1 MNKQNT
7 SPYYQGDLIFI
18 FLAFFAISVIAIY
31 AAGQF
36 GQYGSNAWTRQ
47 IIYYMIG
54 VIFIVAI
61 NYFDLEQLEKLSLYI
76 FIGGILLLIFL
87 KIAPAKIGS
96 HDFAPTINGA
106 KSWFVL
112 PGVGTFQPS
121 EFMKIGL
128 IMMLASVI
136 GKATPKGRRR
146 LEDDIYLLL
155 KIAGVSIVPVGLI
168 FLQDAGTAAV
178 CMFIVMVM
186 VFLSGVNWKIIS
198 LIGSVVVLLIITVL
212 SVVLLFPDFAK
223 ESLGVKQYQIN
234 RITAWIPD
242 SSANSEEAKIQ
253 DATSS
258 DKFQVDRAIMAIGA
272 GQIFGN
278 GVKNLKVYVPEAQTD
293 MIFSIIGEAFGFI
306 GCAFVVIMFFFLI
319 YRLVVLIDRIHPYS
333 RFASFF
339 CVGYTALIVI
349 HTFQNIGMN
358 IGVMPVTGIPLLFI
372 SFGGSSVL
380 SVLIGFGI
388 AYNASVQLTKYQSYL
403 FK

>member
-18 FLAFFAISVIAIY
+18 FFAFFAISVIAIY

-36 GQYGSNAWTRQ
+36 GQYGTNAWTRQ
-47 IIYYMIG
+47 IIYYMVG
-54 VIFIVAI
+54 VICIVAI

-76 FIGGILLLIFL
+76 FIGGILLLLFL
-87 KIAPAKIGS
+87 KVAPAQIGG
-96 HDFAPTINGA
+96 HDFAPIKNGA
-106 KSWFVL
+106 KSWFVI
-112 PGVGTFQPS
+112 PGVGTLQPS

-136 GKATPKGRRR
+136 GKSSPRGKRT
-146 LEDDIYLLL
+146 LEDDIFLLL
-155 KIAGVSIVPVGLI
+155 KIAGVAAVPVGLI

-178 CMFIVMVM
+178 CMFIVVVM
-186 VFLSGVNWKIIS
+186 VFLSGVNWKLIS
-198 LIGSVVVLLIITVL
+198 LIGSVVVLLIAAVL
-212 SVVLLFPDFAK
+212 AVIILFPDVAK
-223 ESLGVKQYQIN
+223 TIGIQQYQIN
-234 RITAWIPD
+234 RITAWLPD
-242 SSANSEEAKIQ
+242 QSTSANQAQTQ
-253 DATSS
+253 DASGS
-258 DKFQVDRAIMAIGA
+258 DKYQVDQAIMAIGA

-293 MIFSIIGEAFGFI
+293 MIFSIIGEAFGFV

>member
-18 FLAFFAISVIAIY
+18 FFAFFAISVISIY

-36 GQYGSNAWTRQ
+36 EQYGSSAWSRQ
-47 IIYYMIG
+47 IIYYLIG
-54 VIFIVAI
+54 AICIVAI
-61 NYFDLEQLEKLSLYI
+61 NYFDLEQLEKLSIYI
-76 FIGGILLLIFL
+76 FLGGILLLIIL
-87 KIAPAKIGS
+87 KLSPAQIAGK
-96 HDFAPTINGA
+96 DFAPIKNGA
-106 KSWFVL
+106 KSWFIL
-112 PGVGTFQPS
+112 PGIGTFQPS

-136 GKATPKGRRR
+136 GKATPRGKRT
-146 LEDDIYLLL
+146 LEDDIILLL
-155 KIAGVSIVPVGLI
+155 KIAGVSAVPVGLI
-168 FLQDAGTAAV
+168 FMQDAGTAAV

-242 SSANSEEAKIQ
+242 SSANTEQTKIQ

-278 GVKNLKVYVPEAQTD
+278 GIKNLKVYVPEAQTD
-293 MIFSIIGEAFGFI
+293 MIFSIIGEAFGFV

>member
-47 IIYYMIG
+47 IIYYMVG
-54 VIFIVAI
+54 VICIVAI

-76 FIGGILLLIFL
+76 FIGGIMLLIFL
-87 KIAPAKIGS
+87 KIAPAQIGG
-96 HDFAPTINGA
+96 HDFAPIKNGA
-106 KSWFVL
+106 KSWFVI
-112 PGVGTFQPS
+112 PGIGTLQPS

-136 GKATPKGRRR
+136 GKSSPRGKRT
-146 LEDDIYLLL
+146 LEDDIFLLL
-155 KIAGVSIVPVGLI
+155 KIAGVAAVPVGLI

-178 CMFIVMVM
+178 CMFIVVVM
-186 VFLSGVNWKIIS
+186 VFLSGVNWKLIS
-198 LIGSVVVLLIITVL
+198 LIGSVVVLLVAAVLTVII
-212 SVVLLFPDFAK
+212 LFPDVAK
-223 ESLGVKQYQIN
+223 TIGIQQYQIN
-234 RITAWIPD
+234 RITAWLPD
-242 SSANSEEAKIQ
+242 SSTSANQAQTQ
-253 DATSS
+253 DASGS
-258 DKFQVDRAIMAIGA
+258 DKYQVDQAIMAIGA

-293 MIFSIIGEAFGFI
+293 MIFSIIGEAFGFV

>member
-1 MNKQNT
+1 MNKRNT
-7 SPYYQGDLIFI
+7 SPYYQGDFIFI
-18 FLAFFAISVIAIY
+18 FLAFFAISVISIY

-36 GQYGSNAWTRQ
+36 EQYGSGAWTRQ
-47 IIYYMIG
+47 IIYYLIG
-54 VIFIVAI
+54 AICIVAI
-61 NYFDLEQLEKLSLYI
+61 NYLDLEQLEKLSIYI
-76 FIGGILLLIFL
+76 FLGGILLLIIL
-87 KIAPAKIGS
+87 KLSPAQIGGK
-96 HDFAPTINGA
+96 DFAPVKNGA
-106 KSWFVL
+106 KSWFII
-112 PGVGTFQPS
+112 PGIGTLQPS

-136 GKATPKGRRR
+136 GKSTPRGKRT
-146 LEDDIYLLL
+146 LEDDIILLL
-155 KIAGVSIVPVGLI
+155 KIAGVAAVPVGLI

-198 LIGSVVVLLIITVL
+198 LIGSVLVLLIITVL

-242 SSANSEEAKIQ
+242 SSANSEETKIQ

>member
-7 SPYYQGDLIFI
+7 SPYYQGDFIFI

-47 IIYYMIG
+47 IIYYMVG
-54 VIFIVAI
+54 VICIVAI

-76 FIGGILLLIFL
+76 FIGGILLLLFL
-87 KIAPAKIGS
+87 KVAPAQIGG
-96 HDFAPTINGA
+96 HDFAPIKNGA
-106 KSWFVL
+106 KSWFVI
-112 PGVGTFQPS
+112 PGIGTLQPS

-136 GKATPKGRRR
+136 GKSSPRGKRT
-146 LEDDIYLLL
+146 LEDDIFLLL
-155 KIAGVSIVPVGLI
+155 KIAGVAAVPVGLI

-178 CMFIVMVM
+178 CMFIVVVM
-186 VFLSGVNWKIIS
+186 VFLSGVNWKLIS
-198 LIGSVVVLLIITVL
+198 LIGSVVVLLVAAVLAVII
-212 SVVLLFPDFAK
+212 LFPDVAK
-223 ESLGVKQYQIN
+223 TIGIQQYQIN
-234 RITAWIPD
+234 RITAWLPD
-242 SSANSEEAKIQ
+242 SSTSANQAQTQ
-253 DATSS
+253 DASGS
-258 DKFQVDRAIMAIGA
+258 DKYQVDQAIMAIGA

>member
-47 IIYYMIG
+47 IIYYMVG
-54 VIFIVAI
+54 VICIVAI

-76 FIGGILLLIFL
+76 FIGGIMLLIFL
-87 KIAPAKIGS
+87 KIAPAQIAG
-96 HDFAPTINGA
+96 HDFAPIKNGA

-112 PGVGTFQPS
+112 PGIGTLQPS

-136 GKATPKGRRR
+136 GKATPRGKRT
-146 LEDDIYLLL
+146 LEDDIFLLL
-155 KIAGVSIVPVGLI
+155 KIAGVSAVPVGLI

-178 CMFIVMVM
+178 CMFIVIVM
-186 VFLSGVNWKIIS
+186 VFLSGVNWKLIS
-198 LIGSVVVLLIITVL
+198 LLGSVVVLLVAAVLAVII
-212 SVVLLFPDFAK
+212 LFPDFAQK
-223 ESLGVKQYQIN
+223 MGIQQYQIN
-234 RITAWIPD
+234 RITAWLPD
-242 SSANSEEAKIQ
+242 SSTSDNQAQTQ

-258 DKFQVDRAIMAIGA
+258 DKFQVDRAIMAIGS

-278 GVKNLKVYVPEAQTD
+278 GIKNLKVYVPEAQTD
-293 MIFSIIGEAFGFI
+293 MIFSIIGEAFGFV

-372 SFGGSSVL
+372 SFGGSSVV

-388 AYNASVQLTKYQSYL
+388 VYNASVQLTKYQSYL

>member
-18 FLAFFAISVIAIY
+18 FLAFFAISIIAIY

-47 IIYYMIG
+47 IIYYMVG
-54 VIFIVAI
+54 VICIVAI

-76 FIGGILLLIFL
+76 FIGGIMLLILL
-87 KIAPAKIGS
+87 KIAPAQIGG

-136 GKATPKGRRR
+136 GKATPKERRS

-223 ESLGVKQYQIN
+223 ENLGVKQYQIN

-242 SSANSEEAKIQ
+242 GSANSEETKIQ

-278 GVKNLKVYVPEAQTD
+278 GIKNLKVYVPEAQTD